1 MDLSAIIISVKD
13 IAELCNGSTADSD
26 SVCEGSN
33 PSSAAT
39 KAHIVELKSHVVLF
53 YFLVTA
59 ETSGLTLIATHCE
72 YIISPFVGIF
82 KLFWQ
87 LCNTLLL

>member
-1 MDLSAIIISVKD
+1 MDLPAIIISVKD

-53 YFLVTA
+53 LFFSY
-59 ETSGLTLIATHCE
+59 SGDIWSYAHC
-72 YIISPFVGIF
+72 YA
-82 KLFWQ
+82 L
-87 LCNTLLL
+87 

>member
-53 YFLVTA
+53 LFFSSNVLELYHYRSYHAGCFLL
-59 ETSGLTLIATHCE
+59 E
-72 YIISPFVGIF
+72 
-82 KLFWQ
+82 
-87 LCNTLLL
+87 